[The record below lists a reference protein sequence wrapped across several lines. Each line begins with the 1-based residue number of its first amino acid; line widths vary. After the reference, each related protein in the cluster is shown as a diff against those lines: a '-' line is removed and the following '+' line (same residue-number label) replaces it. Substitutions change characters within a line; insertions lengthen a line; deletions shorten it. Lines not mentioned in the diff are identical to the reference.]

1 MNEFIIVIFKLKTL
15 LRTMADPTSV
25 FLLMINGQIESATF
39 PLYDDLYCRMCIAY
53 GTDWA
58 LVSGLFSDII
68 MMLVL
73 IY

>member
-1 MNEFIIVIFKLKTL
+1 
-15 LRTMADPTSV
+15 MADPTSV

-68 MMLVL
+68 MMPVL